1 MACTTKQREI
11 PLHYAAE
18 SGNFEAAKTLLECM
32 NEGQVQLAVNYQS
45 VIGWSPLLTAA
56 SRGHFKVRYDPC
68 LRSRIKVVLPPF
80 QGKKGQSKESGHQM
94 SYKDYFIEEITI
106 PGSALVNIL
115 NVNKFTYSEISK

>member
-45 VIGWSPLLTAA
+45 AIGWSPLLTAA
-56 SRGHFKVRYDPC
+56 SRGHFKVRSMFPACVVAIKLYTSSF
-68 LRSRIKVVLPPF
+68 SR
-80 QGKKGQSKESGHQM
+80 KKGQSKESGHQM
-94 SYKDYFIEEITI
+94 SHKYYFIEL
-106 PGSALVNIL
+106 SQKNLIL
-115 NVNKFTYSEISK
+115 KTPNVF

>member
-45 VIGWSPLLTAA
+45 AIGWSPLLTAA
-56 SRGHFKVRYDPC
+56 SRGHFKVRMIPAC
-68 LRSRIKVVLPPF
+68 VVAIKLYF
-80 QGKKGQSKESGHQM
+80 LLYKEKGQSKESGHQM
-94 SYKDYFIEEITI
+94 SQTLFYRRENYQ
-106 PGSALVNIL
+106 AVLW
-115 NVNKFTYSEISK
+115 

>member
-45 VIGWSPLLTAA
+45 AIGWSPLLTAA
-56 SRGHFKVRYDPC
+56 SRGHFKVRMFRDCVVTIKLYTSSF
-68 LRSRIKVVLPPF
+68 SR
-80 QGKKGQSKESGHQM
+80 KKGQSKESGHQM
-94 SYKDYFIEEITI
+94 SHKYYFIEL
-106 PGSALVNIL
+106 SQKNLIL
-115 NVNKFTYSEISK
+115 KTPNVF